1 MMQGQATQDLPVDT
15 GRNRRIVE
23 RLDVELSITM
33 ESETNFFTGFSEN
46 ISEGGLFVATHDY
59 KHLGDRMTIQFS
71 IPDGGEP
78 IQVQCVVRWTRPY
91 NSMCP
96 DMVPGMGIEFENL
109 TALEEDRLQH
119 FVEKLREPMFVDM
132 DFM

>member
-1 MMQGQATQDLPVDT
+1 MMQGQATQDLPVTT
-15 GRNRRIVE
+15 GRERRIVE

-33 ESETNFFTGFSEN
+33 SSETNFFTGFSEN

-59 KHLGDRMTIQFS
+59 KHMGERMQIEFS

-78 IQVQCVVRWTRPY
+78 MTLDCVVRWTRPY
-91 NSMCP
+91 NSTCP
-96 DMVPGMGIEFENL
+96 EMVPGMGLEFTNL
-109 TALEEDRLQH
+109 TPWQEDRIQH
-119 FVEKLREPMFVDM
+119 FVEQLREPMFVDM